1 VRVEF
6 LNRPDGATIA
16 YERSA
21 GASPG
26 VVFLHGLM
34 SDRGGT
40 KAQAL
45 AAHCEAKNYGF
56 IRFDMFG
63 HGASSGRFE
72 DGGIS
77 RWTEDALAVLD
88 ALTAGPQILVGSSM
102 GGWVMLQAAKA
113 RAARIAGLIGIAA
126 SADFTKDLMWDQFSP
141 EQRHTI
147 TSTGVLEVPSEYSE
161 APYRISRHLI
171 EDGARNLVLGGPIA
185 VRCPVRLLQGQRDTA
200 VPWERALMIADR
212 IAGDDVELLLI
223 KDGDHRL
230 SRPRDLAR
238 LTDTLDDLVAEARRT
253 ML

>member
-1 VRVEF
+1 MVEF
-6 LNRPDGATIA
+6 LNRPDGATLA
-16 YERSA
+16 YERLA
-21 GASPG
+21 GAKPG

-40 KAQAL
+40 KAQWL
-45 AAHCEAKNYGF
+45 AAHCKTNGYAF
-56 IRFDMFG
+56 VRFDMFG

-77 RWTEDALAVLD
+77 RWTQDALAVLD
-88 ALTAGPQILVGSSM
+88 DLTEGPQILIGSSM

-113 RAARIAGLIGIAA
+113 RPARIKGLIGIAA
-126 SADFTKDLMWDQFSP
+126 SADFTKELMWDQFSD
-141 EQRHTI
+141 EQRRVI
-147 TSTGVLEVPSEYSE
+147 TSTGVLEVPSEYNE

-171 EDGARNLVLGGPIA
+171 EDGGRNLLLGGPIA

-200 VPWERALMIADR
+200 VPWQRALRLAEKIAS
-212 IAGDDVELLLI
+212 DDVELLLI

-230 SRPRDLAR
+230 SRPRDLVH
-238 LTDTLDDLVAEARRT
+238 LTNALDDLVIEARRT